1 MELSEIR
8 GLRVKCDKCKSEEEF
23 LFPLQEPI
31 TVHMCQ
37 DRSEFASVFMDD
49 IATTAKII
57 QAGGSG
63 PLKVSFLLSDTR

>member
-8 GLRVKCDKCKSEEEF
+8 GLRVKCSKCQREEEF

-37 DRSEFASVFMDD
+37 DRSVLEAVPMDD
-49 IATTAKII
+49 IATTAKTI
-57 QAGGSG
+57 QAGGTG
-63 PLKVSFLLSDTR
+63 TLKMSFL